1 MAYHRYIFTA
11 PEKEALSSERLDIRL
26 LYISKSRY
34 DRNWQSILH
43 SHAFAELFYVI
54 HGTGVFQT
62 ENDSFPVVE
71 DDLVLIN
78 PNVTHTEFSHGENA
92 LEYIVLGLDGISFRS
107 ANNTFLPYTICNLRS
122 NRKEM
127 LFYTQTLTQ
136 ELREKKENY
145 INICQ
150 NLLEILIQLVDR
162 NTIAIPDF
170 STTDKLSRECHFIE
184 QYLDEHFAE
193 EINLDTLS
201 ELTYMNKY
209 YMVHA
214 FTRYKGVSPISY
226 LINRRIDEAKEL
238 LTHSNLPIAKIAQS
252 VGFSSQSYF
261 SQVFRK
267 EVHTTP
273 GAYRK
278 TNGDGEKLLLKALEY
293 YENYSGRKQNIP
305 LDKISVLGKLLELY
319 NRTNRLECSEQMLFR
334 MLEIYKMLAQTNWLI
349 FSEDVS
355 VMEWRLGNLYFD
367 MKRPVQAEQMYLAAL
382 KTRAE
387 FDREDI

>member
-1 MAYHRYIFTA
+1 MAYHRYIFTE
-11 PEKEALSSERLDIRL
+11 PEKEALSNERLDIRL

-62 ENDSFPVVE
+62 ENDSFPVTE

-107 ANNTFLPYTICNLRS
+107 SNNTFLPYTICNLRS

-127 LFYTQTLTQ
+127 LFYTQTLLQ

-162 NTIAIPDF
+162 NTIATPNL

-193 EINLDTLS
+193 DINLDTLS

-209 YMVHA
+209 YMVHV
-214 FTRYKGVSPISY
+214 FTRYKGVSPINY
-226 LINRRIDEAKEL
+226 LINRRIDEA
-238 LTHSNLPIAKIAQS
+238 N
-252 VGFSSQSYF
+252 
-261 SQVFRK
+261 
-267 EVHTTP
+267 TTECGYY
-273 GAYRK
+273 GA
-278 TNGDGEKLLLKALEY
+278 TKLLLEYGADCNFQEDYMKQNGLLALRF
-293 YENYSGRKQNIP
+293 YENDAAAKTLQLLLDYGTDLDIKQSDNKSGREELKNFQKDYMNVK
-305 LDKISVLGKLLELY
+305 DKVPNYDEIVEIID
-319 NRTNRLECSEQMLFR
+319 RLE
-334 MLEIYKMLAQTNWLI
+334 I
-349 FSEDVS
+349 
-355 VMEWRLGNLYFD
+355 
-367 MKRPVQAEQMYLAAL
+367 
-382 KTRAE
+382 
-387 FDREDI
+387 

>member
-1 MAYHRYIFTA
+1 MVYHRYIFTA

-92 LEYIVLGLDGISFRS
+92 LEYIVLGLGGISFRS

-162 NTIAIPDF
+162 NTIATPDF

-278 TNGDGEKLLLKALEY
+278 TNGDGEK
-293 YENYSGRKQNIP
+293 
-305 LDKISVLGKLLELY
+305 
-319 NRTNRLECSEQMLFR
+319 
-334 MLEIYKMLAQTNWLI
+334 WL
-349 FSEDVS
+349 
-355 VMEWRLGNLYFD
+355 
-367 MKRPVQAEQMYLAAL
+367 
-382 KTRAE
+382 
-387 FDREDI
+387 

>member
-1 MAYHRYIFTA
+1 MAYHRYIFTE
-11 PEKEALSSERLDIRL
+11 PEKEALSNERLDIRL

-62 ENDSFPVVE
+62 ENDSFPVAE

-107 ANNTFLPYTICNLRS
+107 SNNTFLPYTICNLRS

-127 LFYTQTLTQ
+127 LFYTQTLIQ

-162 NTIAIPDF
+162 NTIATPKL
-170 STTDKLSRECHFIE
+170 STTDKLSTADKLSRECHFIE

-193 EINLDTLS
+193 DINLDTLS

-209 YMVHA
+209 YMVHV
-214 FTRYKGVSPISY
+214 FTRYKGISPINY

-238 LTHSNLPIAKIAQS
+238 LTCSNLPIAKIAQS

-278 TNGDGEKLLLKALEY
+278 NNNA
-293 YENYSGRKQNIP
+293 GR
-305 LDKISVLGKLLELY
+305 
-319 NRTNRLECSEQMLFR
+319 
-334 MLEIYKMLAQTNWLI
+334 
-349 FSEDVS
+349 
-355 VMEWRLGNLYFD
+355 
-367 MKRPVQAEQMYLAAL
+367 
-382 KTRAE
+382 
-387 FDREDI
+387 

>member
-1 MAYHRYIFTA
+1 M
-11 PEKEALSSERLDIRL
+11 
-26 LYISKSRY
+26 
-34 DRNWQSILH
+34 
-43 SHAFAELFYVI
+43 
-54 HGTGVFQT
+54 
-62 ENDSFPVVE
+62 
-71 DDLVLIN
+71 
-78 PNVTHTEFSHGENA
+78 THTEFSHGENA
-92 LEYIVLGLDGISFRS
+92 LEYIVLGLGGISFRS

-162 NTIAIPDF
+162 NTIATPDF

-226 LINRRIDEAKEL
+226 LINRKMCIRDRI
-238 LTHSNLPIAKIAQS
+238 S
-252 VGFSSQSYF
+252 
-261 SQVFRK
+261 
-267 EVHTTP
+267 TT
-273 GAYRK
+273 
-278 TNGDGEKLLLKALEY
+278 
-293 YENYSGRKQNIP
+293 
-305 LDKISVLGKLLELY
+305 
-319 NRTNRLECSEQMLFR
+319 
-334 MLEIYKMLAQTNWLI
+334 
-349 FSEDVS
+349 
-355 VMEWRLGNLYFD
+355 
-367 MKRPVQAEQMYLAAL
+367 
-382 KTRAE
+382 
-387 FDREDI
+387 

>member
-184 QYLDEHFAE
+184 QYLD
-193 EINLDTLS
+193 
-201 ELTYMNKY
+201 
-209 YMVHA
+209 A
-214 FTRYKGVSPISY
+214 FRGG
-226 LINRRIDEAKEL
+226 D
-238 LTHSNLPIAKIAQS
+238 QS
-252 VGFSSQSYF
+252 GYP
-261 SQVFRK
+261 
-267 EVHTTP
+267 E
-273 GAYRK
+273 
-278 TNGDGEKLLLKALEY
+278 
-293 YENYSGRKQNIP
+293 
-305 LDKISVLGKLLELY
+305 
-319 NRTNRLECSEQMLFR
+319 
-334 MLEIYKMLAQTNWLI
+334 
-349 FSEDVS
+349 
-355 VMEWRLGNLYFD
+355 
-367 MKRPVQAEQMYLAAL
+367 
-382 KTRAE
+382 
-387 FDREDI
+387 